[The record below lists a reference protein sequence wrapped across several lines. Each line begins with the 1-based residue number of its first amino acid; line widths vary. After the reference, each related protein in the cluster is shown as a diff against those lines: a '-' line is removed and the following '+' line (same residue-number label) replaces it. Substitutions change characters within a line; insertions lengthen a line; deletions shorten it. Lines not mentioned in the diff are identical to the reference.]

1 MNQIFEIYKL
11 KPKKQMESNALG
23 DQGHQDNELGNDG
36 AQPSQNHGASQQHVQ
51 QQQVSTLL
59 F

>member
-1 MNQIFEIYKL
+1 
-11 KPKKQMESNALG
+11 MESNAVALEG
-23 DQGHQDNELGNDG
+23 GQDNELGNDG

>member
-1 MNQIFEIYKL
+1 
-11 KPKKQMESNALG
+11 MESNALG